1 MKFKLLAFAGSLLL
15 TVIAS
20 AHHSLAATYLD
31 KEVKLE
37 GKILDLLLRN
47 PHSFL
52 QIEAPDENG
61 MMQRWSLEWR
71 SSGQLGQQ
79 GIKRDTLKVGDE
91 VTITMNPSRTAG
103 DHRGKAII
111 VQQVIHDPAKE
122 YRGQNLG
129 NHDKEV
135 EDPHVDAGLLRRQR
149 ARQNGIGHGQ
159 DAGPGDPDA
168 DHGEKQNVFVA
179 DDRSGE
185 KTNAAA
191 HEA

>member
-1 MKFKLLAFAGSLLL
+1 MKQKLLTALFAATLLSGARAF
-15 TVIAS
+15 

-61 MMQRWSLEWR
+61 VMQRWSLEWR

-91 VTITMNPSRTAG
+91 VTVTINPSRTPA
-103 DHRGKAII
+103 DHRGALKTL
-111 VQQVIHDPAKE
+111 HRKSD
-122 YRGQNLG
+122 GFGWGTN
-129 NHDKEV
+129 
-135 EDPHVDAGLLRRQR
+135 
-149 ARQNGIGHGQ
+149 
-159 DAGPGDPDA
+159 PG
-168 DHGEKQNVFVA
+168 ETI
-179 DDRSGE
+179 E
-185 KTNAAA
+185 
-191 HEA
+191 